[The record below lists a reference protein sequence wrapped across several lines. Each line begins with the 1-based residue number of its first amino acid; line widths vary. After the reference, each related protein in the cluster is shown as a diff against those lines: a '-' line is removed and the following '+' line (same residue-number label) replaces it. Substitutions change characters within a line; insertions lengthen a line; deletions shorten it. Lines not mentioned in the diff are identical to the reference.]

1 MIKKQNSILRTL
13 IILVLLVVTL
23 TAWAPVRNEFTP
35 AEQQSISVETPGLF
49 DKSKTIRID
58 MSLLRDDEYSFPLP
72 VGKISQG
79 KDNNVIITTS
89 EGDAVK
95 SMFDGCVRLSR
106 KHPEFG
112 NIIVVRH
119 ANGLETVYGNNAQ
132 NLVKVGDV
140 VKAGQTIAIVGERD
154 GKTYLEFAIMIN
166 GGRINPETVL
176 EMNSHRLRPRTLVC
190 TKVEHGIDIKLE
202 GGNGKAAIAEREA
215 ALDPNPFA
223 HGDLYKWDL
232 RKMPEGSWDYPLHGC
247 KVISPYGGKRHHGG
261 VDLKTRPNDS
271 IHVAFDGEVV
281 RSGPFSGYGN
291 CVIVKHANG
300 LETLY
305 SHQSKNLVKTGE
317 KVRAGQV
324 IGLTGRTGRATT
336 EHLHLE
342 TKFNGRRFNPI
353 ILFDHAN
360 HCLQQVTL
368 TFTRNGNVS
377 SSK

>member
-1 MIKKQNSILRTL
+1 MIAA
-13 IILVLLVVTL
+13 LLVVTL

-58 MSLLRDDEYSFPLP
+58 MSLLRDDEYSFHLP
-72 VGKISQG
+72 VGKISHG

-106 KHPEFG
+106 KHHEFG

-140 VKAGQTIAIVGERD
+140 VRAGQTIAIVGEKD

-190 TKVEHGIDIKLE
+190 TKVEHGVDIKLE

-247 KVISPYGGKRHHGG
+247 KVISPFGGARHHGG

-305 SHQSKNLVKTGE
+305 SHQSKNLVKVGE

-360 HCLQQVTL
+360 HRLQQVTL

>member
-1 MIKKQNSILRTL
+1 MKIKEDKRRCVAFCHEDRGQYFNQLPKLMSFIFFY
-13 IILVLLVVTL
+13 LLL
-23 TAWAPVRNEFTP
+23 SPFIFFSYA
-35 AEQQSISVETPGLF
+35 QDETP
-49 DKSKTIRID
+49 DID
-58 MSLLRDDEYSFPLP
+58 EWQVM
-72 VGKISQG
+72 
-79 KDNNVIITTS
+79 
-89 EGDAVK
+89 
-95 SMFDGCVRLSR
+95 
-106 KHPEFG
+106 
-112 NIIVVRH
+112 
-119 ANGLETVYGNNAQ
+119 
-132 NLVKVGDV
+132 
-140 VKAGQTIAIVGERD
+140 
-154 GKTYLEFAIMIN
+154 
-166 GGRINPETVL
+166 
-176 EMNSHRLRPRTLVC
+176 
-190 TKVEHGIDIKLE
+190 KVE
-202 GGNGKAAIAEREA
+202 AAK
-215 ALDPNPFA
+215 DPFA

-360 HCLQQVTL
+360 HSLQQVTL